1 MKVGI
6 IGLGRMGEGMSR
18 RMIKADIEVWGYR
31 NNYEKAC
38 EQYEAGYVSGVT
50 TSLESLVQAVK
61 SDGKKFTSAGEIP
74 GIFQL
79 VIPAEL
85 VEETINELLPLLSD
99 GDIIIDHGNSNF
111 KDSRRRAERLAKL
124 GIQYI
129 DCGTSGGVYGLDR
142 GFCLMV
148 GGADYAVSTC
158 APIFRALAPGIA
170 AATRTDPYTRATSA
184 EYGWLHCG
192 GPGAGHF
199 VKMVHNGVEYGIMQ
213 AYAEGFNI
221 LHNGDLGSKYVK
233 EGDAEVAPME
243 NPEDYQYD
251 IDCVEVA
258 ELWRRGSVVG
268 SWLLDLTADVLRHD
282 NDLSKFDGGVSDSGE
297 GRWTIH
303 AAVDLGVPTPVISS
317 ALWARFESRRLG
329 TFAAKVLNG
338 MRAMFGGHDVR

>member
-1 MKVGI
+1 MKVGL

-18 RMIKADIEVWGYR
+18 RMIKEGIEVWGYR

-61 SDGKKFTSAGEIP
+61 SDGLSYTSARKVP

-85 VEETINELLPLLSD
+85 VEDTINDLLPFLSD
-99 GDIIIDHGNSNF
+99 GDIVIDHGNSNF
-111 KDSRRRAERLAKL
+111 KDSRRRALYLEKL

-148 GGADYAVSTC
+148 GGSNHAVSVC
-158 APIFRALAPGIA
+158 SPIFRALSPGIT
-170 AATRTDPYTRATSA
+170 AATRTDPLTRATSA

-192 GPGAGHF
+192 SSGAGHF

-221 LHNGDLGSKYVK
+221 LHHGNLGSNYIK
-233 EGDAEVAPME
+233 EGDAEVAPMADPE
-243 NPEDYQYD
+243 N
-251 IDCVEVA
+251 
-258 ELWRRGSVVG
+258 
-268 SWLLDLTADVLRHD
+268 
-282 NDLSKFDGGVSDSGE
+282 
-297 GRWTIH
+297 
-303 AAVDLGVPTPVISS
+303 
-317 ALWARFESRRLG
+317 
-329 TFAAKVLNG
+329 
-338 MRAMFGGHDVR
+338 